1 VEHVTVGQIT
11 TGITLLATFIGSVV
25 AVYKYFCNLLGKQ
38 IEESLKPIEQ
48 KVDMIVKNMN
58 DMDLNR
64 CKDFLSRFI
73 SDLEQGQHVSE
84 IELERFHETYAH
96 YQNICSSPYLH
107 DKVEKLKKQG
117 KL

>member
-1 VEHVTVGQIT
+1 MEHVTVGQIT

-48 KVDMIVKNMN
+48 KVDMIAKNVN

-73 SDLEQGQHVSE
+73 SDLKQGQTVSE

-96 YQNICSSPYLH
+96 YQKICSSPYLQ

>member
-1 VEHVTVGQIT
+1 MEHITVGQLT
-11 TGITLLATFIGSVV
+11 TGVTILATFIGS
-25 AVYKYFCNLLGKQ
+25 AIAIYKYLCSFLGKQ
-38 IEESLKPIEQ
+38 IEESLKPLNN
-48 KVDMIVKNMN
+48 KVDNIANNMN

-64 CKDFLSRFI
+64 CKDFLVRFI
-73 SDLEQGQHVSE
+73 SDLEQGQAVSD

-96 YQNICSSPYLH
+96 YQKIGGNSYVH

>member
-1 VEHVTVGQIT
+1 MEHVTVGQIT
-11 TGITLLATFIGSVV
+11 TGITLLATFIGSAM
-25 AVYKYFCNLLGKQ
+25 AVYKYWCELLGKQ
-38 IEESLKPIEQ
+38 IEESMRPLEQ
-48 KVDMIVKNMN
+48 KVDMIAKNMN

-64 CKDFLSRFI
+64 CKDFLARFI
-73 SDLEQGQHVSE
+73 SDLEQGQAVSD

-96 YQNICSSPYLH
+96 YQKIGGNSYIH

>member
-1 VEHVTVGQIT
+1 MEHVTVGQIT
-11 TGITLLATFIGSVV
+11 TGITLLATFIGSAI
-25 AVYKYFCNLLGKQ
+25 AVYKYFCSLLGKQ
-38 IEESLKPIEQ
+38 IEESLKPLSS
-48 KVDMIVKNMN
+48 KVDSIANNMN

-64 CKDFLSRFI
+64 CKDFLVRFI
-73 SDLEQGQHVSE
+73 SDLEQGQVVSD

-96 YQNICSSPYLH
+96 YQKIGGNSYIH